1 MASKESFSI
10 NGESIVKKVKELIN
24 EGNVTKI
31 TITNH
36 DGKEIMSFP
45 VTYGLVGLLM
55 APIFAAV
62 GAAAALLTECTI
74 TVERKGDEP
83 EEKEEVTKFE

>member
-1 MASKESFSI
+1 MATKESFSI
-10 NGESIVKKVKELIN
+10 SGESIVKKVKELIN
-24 EGNVTKI
+24 EGSVTKI

-36 DGKEIMSFP
+36 DGKEMMSFP

-55 APIFAAV
+55 APVLAAV

-74 TVERKGDEP
+74 TVERKDDDTP
-83 EEKEEVTKFE
+83 EEKEEVKF